1 MDSTQETLIKKES
14 ALAYNTL
21 LNGAVKL
28 YQPEKGFR
36 VGTDTVFVAAAV
48 KAKAEDR
55 VLDMGCGVGGIG
67 MCLLERIKDLR
78 VTGIELQDI
87 YADLAIKNI
96 ELNSR
101 KGCFEVIKQD
111 VMAFK
116 EINYDVVVTNP
127 PYMESG
133 TYKQSPDNAKN
144 KAIGSISLDDWLH
157 VANRALKPGGL
168 FVMVHRADYLQRIIL
183 SLGSKFGDIEVIP
196 LYSREGE
203 VAKRV
208 VIRAIKG
215 SRAPSIIRRGLIVH
229 GGGEGGYSEDALKV
243 LRGGEALRP

>member
-1 MDSTQETLIKKES
+1 MDGTKKILDTEKSTK
-14 ALAYNTL
+14 AYNTL

-48 KAKAEDR
+48 RASAGDR
-55 VLDMGCGVGGIG
+55 ILDMGAGVGGIG
-67 MCLLERIKDLR
+67 MCLLERLGDVH
-78 VTGIELQDI
+78 VTGIELQSV
-87 YADLAIKNI
+87 YASLAAENIKLNKCEESFTLI
-96 ELNSR
+96 E
-101 KGCFEVIKQD
+101 QD

-127 PYMESG
+127 PYMENG
-133 TYKQSPDNAKN
+133 TYKHSPDTAKN
-144 KAIGSISLDDWLH
+144 QAIGSISLDDWLH

-183 SLGSKFGDIEVIP
+183 SLGSKFGGIEVIP

-203 VAKRV
+203 PAKRIV
-208 VIRAIKG
+208 VRAIKG
-215 SRAPSIIRRGLIVH
+215 SRAPSMMRRGLIVH
-229 GGGEGGYSEDALKV
+229 GNGEGGYSEDALKV